1 MANQN
6 IGSMVGGYL
15 DRGITDANE
24 IYARESGKY
33 SVEDIQRAGG
43 QDRTTRTVADI
54 GDITDPNNQ
63 YNRFYGKAITVPV
76 QTTITSDTL
85 AGGERP
91 IEIPKVTP
99 STIAGRVSGKTQ
111 ALLTEDEL
119 QQKAVQKA
127 EEDRVKLQESQ
138 SKSQSL
144 LEQIGIKKKEV
155 TKELGGGI
163 PLLKQEAVDA
173 RNKLRAS
180 QVAELGELELLQK
193 SGLTDV
199 QRGARETE
207 IRRKYGFEQ
216 LETQLSYYM
225 STENLSSVQD
235 VLNDRL
241 TLELEPLY
249 QQLDLQKEVSEQI
262 YDQLTT
268 SEKREWDLVVG
279 RTENAIAERKELEK
293 YKASLITTAMEN
305 GVNIPSYVLNEL
317 NRAGSEQ
324 EAAQVLA
331 RNRIS
336 LADPLDRQIKR
347 AQLAKL
353 GVELDKARL
362 ENISLQAGATT
373 PYQKERQIRTLQSV
387 DELRQRVNFQTVGV
401 GSLGRFVPASLPR
414 NFRTDLDTL
423 KATIA
428 FGELTAMRE
437 ASKTGGAL
445 GQVSNIEL
453 GLLESALG
461 GLDQGQSPA
470 NFRKNLNKIEAS
482 IKRWQGA
489 ANAVSEEDQLRA
501 LGYTE
506 EQIQQIKSAQ

>member
-144 LEQIGIKKKEV
+144 LEQI
-155 TKELGGGI
+155 
-163 PLLKQEAVDA
+163 
-173 RNKLRAS
+173 
-180 QVAELGELELLQK
+180 
-193 SGLTDV
+193 
-199 QRGARETE
+199 E
-207 IRRKYGFEQ
+207 I
-216 LETQLSYYM
+216 
-225 STENLSSVQD
+225 
-235 VLNDRL
+235 
-241 TLELEPLY
+241 
-249 QQLDLQKEVSEQI
+249 SEQI